1 MTSAD
6 KKIITRK
13 KRGQSVIFKSLFG
26 LFLLLLTYSSIIS
39 MIGYRSFTTAML
51 DQYAEGAFLTANSA
65 ADELEPWRMD
75 GFVKDAEQFDDLTM
89 LCMEYLGP
97 DPLAGEA

>member
-26 LFLLLLTYSSIIS
+26 LFLLLFTYSSIIS

-65 ADELEPWRMD
+65 AVD
-75 GFVKDAEQFDDLTM
+75 GFVKDSEQFDDLTM

>member
-26 LFLLLLTYSSIIS
+26 LFLLLFTYSSIIS

-75 GFVKDAEQFDDLTM
+75 EYAESM
-89 LCMEYLGP
+89 
-97 DPLAGEA
+97 GETKRYTDVLSATPRARRLST

>member
-1 MTSAD
+1 
-6 KKIITRK
+6 
-13 KRGQSVIFKSLFG
+13 
-26 LFLLLLTYSSIIS
+26 
-39 MIGYRSFTTAML
+39 ML

-65 ADELEPWRMD
+65 AVD
-75 GFVKDAEQFDDLTM
+75 GFVKDSEQFDDLTM